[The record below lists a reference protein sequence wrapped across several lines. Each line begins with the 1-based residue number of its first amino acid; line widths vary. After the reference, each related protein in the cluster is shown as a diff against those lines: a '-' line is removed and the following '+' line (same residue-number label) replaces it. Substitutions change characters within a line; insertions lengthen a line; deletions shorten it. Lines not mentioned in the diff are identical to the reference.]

1 MTKVRK
7 SAAIYLKGYSILI
20 MSKEGIF
27 VHDNLYTVLFT
38 NFESFLDSKYVN
50 EVQTVFFFLQNF
62 RSSLFLKQIT
72 GRELLFESK
81 VFLSGSRN

>member
-50 EVQTVFFFLQNF
+50 EVQTVFFLPSEFQKFLIPQTN
-62 RSSLFLKQIT
+62 
-72 GRELLFESK
+72 
-81 VFLSGSRN
+81 NW